1 MKLLV
6 LGASGKVGQKVV
18 PLLLAEGHSV
28 RAFVHSHNPFE
39 PSARLEVIKGD
50 VHNKKDIEQAV
61 KGMDAVIGVLG
72 SWGTKTKDIQVSAM
86 KNLIPAMQAT
96 GIKRIVSLTGS
107 GAFDP
112 ADKNTL
118 SNVVGRMVPLKVF
131 KDGSQHIS
139 LLRESDL
146 DWTVLRSPVMKE
158 GDGTKAY
165 EISEKWPG
173 GFSTIDRNSVAH
185 AMVELVSSQDWF
197 NKSPYIKNT

>member
-1 MKLLV
+1 MKIVV

-18 PLLLAEGHSV
+18 PLLLAEGHNV

-39 PSARLEVIKGD
+39 PSARLEVVKGD
-50 VHNKKDIEQAV
+50 VHNDKDIAEAV
-61 KGMDAVIGVLG
+61 NGMDAVVGVLG

-86 KNLIPAMQAT
+86 KNLIPAMHAL

-107 GAFDP
+107 GAYDP

-131 KDGSQHIS
+131 KDGSEHIS

-158 GDGTKAY
+158 GDGSKGY
-165 EISEKWPG
+165 KISEKWPG
-173 GFSTIDRNSVAH
+173 GFSLIDRNSVAH
-185 AMVELVSSQDWF
+185 AMVELINSPDWSK
-197 NKSPYIKNT
+197 KSPYIKNV